1 MRLVALLICLLIP
14 VVALAQEEPEVAPTS
29 APTLPGKT
37 TLKDR
42 FYVGG
47 WLGASFGDV
56 VSSVQVAP
64 ELGFIVVPK
73 FHLGGSLVYRYR
85 KDKRFDPDLSTTD
98 LGGSLFGR
106 YFVYAPIFLQA
117 GVEQLNWDYIANDPI
132 GGELTTINA
141 DHTAI
146 LVGPGFALPIAP
158 SAATYMTFLYD
169 VNYDNEGPNP
179 YDRPWMIRVGV
190 GIGL

>member
-1 MRLVALLICLLIP
+1 MRLLAFLMFLSIPLVAI
-14 VVALAQEEPEVAPTS
+14 AQEDPVPLPTS
-29 APTLPGKT
+29 TPTLPSQPK
-37 TLKDR
+37 LKNR

-98 LGGSLFGR
+98 IGGSLFGR
-106 YFVYAPIFLQA
+106 YFVYAPIFLQ
-117 GVEQLNWDYIANDPI
+117 GGIEQLNWDFIGNDPN
-132 GGELTTINA
+132 GGLTTTNL

-146 LVGPGFALPIAP
+146 LVGPGFALPLGP
-158 SAATYMTFLYD
+158 SAATYMAFLYD
-169 VNYDNEGPNP
+169 VNYDSEGPNP
-179 YDRPWMIRVGV
+179 YERPWMIRIGV